1 VTRTDAERAE
11 MRAAFVEFRA
21 SGDRRLRNRLIEGH
35 RPLAVHLARRFA
47 DRGEPLDDLVQVACV
62 GLLHAVERFDPER
75 GVEFASFASVTIE
88 GELKRHFRDTTWAI
102 RVPRRSQE
110 LHLRLGRTADELGQK
125 LGRSPTIPELAK
137 ELDATEDEV
146 LEALEAGALY
156 RSAPLEHPDRPLDTG
171 KAVSQDDRGFGDTE
185 LRIVLDEL
193 IAELPARE
201 QTILRLRFVEERTQS
216 EIASVVGVSQMHVS
230 RLLTRTLSQL
240 RDRLSNDEVAA
251 AVLGDT

>member
-1 VTRTDAERAE
+1 
-11 MRAAFVEFRA
+11 MRAGFLEFRET
-21 SGDRRLRNRLIEGH
+21 GDRRLRNRLIEAH

-88 GELKRHFRDTTWAI
+88 GELKRHFRDTTWAV

-110 LHLRLGRTADELGQK
+110 LHLRLGKSVEELSQRLGRAPTITELGK
-125 LGRSPTIPELAK
+125 N
-137 ELDATEDEV
+137 LDATEEEV

-171 KAVSQDDRGFGDTE
+171 SAVAQTERGYAD
-185 LRIVLDEL
+185 
-193 IAELPARE
+193 AERRMLLERLTADLPERE
-201 QTILRLRFVEERTQS
+201 QTILRLRFVHERTQS
-216 EIASVVGVSQMHVS
+216 EIAEVVGVSQMHVS
-230 RLLTRTLSQL
+230 RLLTRTLALL
-240 RDRLSNDEVAA
+240 RDRLAA
-251 AVLGDT
+251 EGEAVVPED